1 MLLWYEGSNEWFIWL
16 FTYYT
21 LFTLYIHFIQRYFH
35 ALFSLP
41 SGKPVQTIHWIVNYT
56 HNEWTV
62 RMFQYVSRT
71 RSERL
76 LLKKKK
82 KHLKRV
88 IIWVS
93 QSLIQHRLYCKIPSG
108 EIFIYSY
115 MCLCNLETEAPL
127 IVYKS
132 HVLISQLCLL
142 LVQD

>member
-1 MLLWYEGSNEWFIWL
+1 MIHLIIYILHFIYTLYPLYSAVFSCSFFTAVWETGSN
-16 FTYYT
+16 Y
-21 LFTLYIHFIQRYFH
+21 
-35 ALFSLP
+35 SL
-41 SGKPVQTIHWIVNYT
+41 
-56 HNEWTV
+56 NEWTV

>member
-1 MLLWYEGSNEWFIWL
+1 MTIRCYFDMRAVMNDSSDYLHITLYLHFISTLFSGIFMLFFHCRLGNRFKL
-16 FTYYT
+16 FTE
-21 LFTLYIHFIQRYFH
+21 
-35 ALFSLP
+35 
-41 SGKPVQTIHWIVNYT
+41 WVNSS
-56 HNEWTV
+56 N
-62 RMFQYVSRT
+62 VSICIANPFRT
-71 RSERL
+71 FAI
-76 LLKKKK
+76 KKKK